1 LTLNSTESNGS
12 LLFHW
17 NADAIRRVEHAS
29 LKVNDGG
36 QLRTLKLDRLQLK
49 SGVLSYMPKSQRVS
63 AKLDAGETSAIT
75 AWFAQEPITAEP
87 PR

>member
-1 LTLNSTESNGS
+1 LN
-12 LLFHW
+12 
-17 NADAIRRVEHAS
+17 
-29 LKVNDGG
+29 VNDGG
-36 QLRTLKLDRLQLK
+36 QLQTLTLDRFQLK

-75 AWFAQEPITAEP
+75 AWFAPEPVTDEP